1 MTPKWTK
8 VVLAL
13 GLFFLV
19 VAGNRGL
26 LNLFRLAHEKNQ
38 LSREVSSLQMNIA
51 SLQAQ
56 YREYGT
62 SSEAVE
68 RSAREELD
76 LIKPGETIYKF
87 TSSSH

>member
-1 MTPKWTK
+1 MTPKWTTL
-8 VVLAL
+8 VAAL
-13 GLFFLV
+13 GIFFLV

-26 LNLFRLAHEKNQ
+26 WNLIRLAHEKNQ
-38 LSREVSSLQMNIA
+38 LSREVSSLQANL
-51 SLQAQ
+51 SGLQAQ

-62 SSEAVE
+62 SAEAVE

-87 TSSSH
+87 TPANR